1 MIYGSSPY
9 LQTSIIGF
17 SGPTGPTGST
27 GPVGNIGPTGLT
39 GRTGPTGANITG
51 MTFFDDT
58 KIVTNFSDGSF
69 QLGDKIQGAVGNY
82 SIFASA
88 ESAGEL
94 SIFYGLTFQTID
106 SISGDVVYT
115 PQFRGFT
122 TASQNSNLSV
132 IRYSNTGST
141 DDKETVNIIY
151 NLAGLPYL
159 GLSGGS
165 ENQLVYHLG
174 GNRFY
179 GLTGT
184 NYDIT
189 NQTANLQAVNY
200 GERVQI
206 VRPTRKDYTTPAG
219 SITSKEFFYWDIDW
233 EKANTFILNR
243 YDDQITPQKSILAQ
257 IVRVRNP
264 SRADVA
270 KSLTIII
277 PPGVTGGS
285 GAPLTLF
292 ASSDDLTQGA
302 TFENLT
308 YNIAWPLLYPPC
320 FTNNVDVINMVSLDY
335 TWYANYGII
344 NSGTSA
350 VEWNASYYDCIGSRS
365 INDPEGPPP
374 PPPPI
379 TGLCCFGCS
388 FDQSRVITQEECQP
402 FVDRGVAQ
410 FFEGENLG
418 YSGCTGSLTTA
429 PVGVCCYR
437 NANNIITKNSDPITQ
452 CLCQQKANLEN
463 PSNIWFSWT
472 PISDCVKNVDA
483 IDCQNYFNDLGACC
497 DGTSQG
503 ICTQTTRDNCSNFW
517 QGFGRVCS
525 YLYNNNGTPTNFRV
539 CLDGTAGCCNNG
551 NCSNV
556 NNQSNCNGLF
566 YGCGHLCQN
575 ASVNF
580 PSFECLPQPEPQT
593 TCEITGNSG
602 PNPKPFKIKKYN
614 SNGSFNSYQDVYIG
628 DEFAGGIVV
637 GLFNPN
643 GSTCFGFT
651 GHGGVPIGLLENIDN
666 GLLGTSTFN
675 ALNNGTE
682 RTCGI
687 YRSQFNSL
695 GYGFTRSDEIS
706 TNPSGPDS
714 NAAKDKDQWL
724 LIVSK
729 YPVMFKQGQIVS
741 GLSTNLQ
748 QFLNTYYVSG
758 ITKFSDINLNYIDN
772 TGINI
777 GGIQVYTDTNVY
789 TFDEQQDGISI
800 IENYVINYTWNHGG
814 TSFGPIYSDNL
825 TSAQIVPSAGVEE
838 NTCGITSSNLFCDG
852 LYGNNIFN
860 GSLPYYGNI
869 TTFDPTCEDPDS
881 TLCRKCKNS
890 PFRRATT
897 GSIDSFTS
905 SSGFYSLNWGLYNTI
920 RMAGSNLTTFYAPN
934 FSGASAIIP
943 FVYKRVFGPST
954 GFSFAAS
961 AWNTTQPGKTSL
973 IEGLSVHNLF
983 YYPPDSPTKVI
994 GGTTYNN
1001 NPQKGPSSYPF
1012 LPSNKQ
1018 PQVVSMKEQGF
1029 PQISRWYVPSIDELA
1044 FIANACRISTNNLQQ
1059 KITNASGIP
1068 IGDSQIQAN
1077 GWVWSSTASFDAGI
1091 TKQYLQAGVTLS
1103 PIPSNDPTFT
1113 GTTGSSNP
1121 AYVTNKF
1128 TKAWA
1133 IKFDPNTSPSDS
1145 NFKVKKADNAN
1156 DLYELRPVRLIRC
1169 DQNYY
1174 DNNDDTAQ
1182 RNAFWNVPRI
1192 SISAIVNNKDQI
1204 TKTQAYANLNFN
1216 AEQIPSYLYRNRPG
1230 P

>member
-27 GPVGNIGPTGLT
+27 GPDGN
-39 GRTGPTGANITG
+39 TGPAGSTGPKGSTGANITG
-51 MTFFDDT
+51 MTLAFGGAF
-58 KIVTNFSDGSF
+58 IQTNFSDGTIGVGTS
-69 QLGDKIQGAVGNY
+69 IQGAAGNY

-94 SIFYGLTFQTID
+94 SVFYGLTFDTID
-106 SISGDVVYT
+106 ATGGDVVYK

-122 TASQNSNLSV
+122 TASQNQNLSV

-141 DDKETVNIIY
+141 ADKETVNIVY

-165 ENQLVYHLG
+165 EHQLVYHLG

-189 NQTANLQAVNY
+189 NQTVNLQAVNY

-206 VRPTRKDYTTPAG
+206 VRPTRKDYITPSG

-243 YDDQITPQKSILAQ
+243 YNDQITPQKSILAQ

-264 SRADVA
+264 PRADVA

-365 INDPEGPPP
+365 IGDPEGPPP
-374 PPPPI
+374 PPPPV

-402 FVDRGVAQ
+402 FVNQGIAQ
-410 FFEGENLG
+410 FFQGQTAG
-418 YSGCTGSLTTA
+418 YSGCTGSSTSA
-429 PVGVCCYR
+429 PVGVCCYK
-437 NANNIITKNSDPITQ
+437 NANNTIIKNPTPITQ
-452 CLCQQKANLEN
+452 CLCQQTARLTN
-463 PSNIWFSWT
+463 PSNPWVSWT
-472 PISDCVKNVDA
+472 PISACVKNVDA
-483 IDCQNYFNDLGACC
+483 IDCQNYFEDLGACC
-497 DGTSQG
+497 DGTAAG
-503 ICTQTTRDNCSNFW
+503 DCTQTRKNACTNFW
-517 QGFGRVCS
+517 QGLGRVCN
-525 YLYNNNGTPTNFRV
+525 YTYNDNGSPTNFRV

-556 NNQSNCNGLF
+556 NNQSSCNGLF
-566 YGCGHLCQN
+566 YGCGHLCAN
-575 ASVNF
+575 ASVDF
-580 PSFECLPQPEPQT
+580 PDFTCVAQPEPQT
-593 TCEITGNSG
+593 TCEITENSG
-602 PNPKPFKIKKYN
+602 ASPKPFRIKKYN
-614 SNGSFNSYQDVYIG
+614 ANGAFIGYRDVYIG

-643 GSTCFGFT
+643 GSTCFGYT
-651 GHGGVPIGLLENIDN
+651 GHGGNPFGFEDPVSIQQFK
-666 GLLGTSTFN
+666 S
-675 ALNNGTE
+675 LNTGTE
-682 RTCGI
+682 RSCSL
-687 YRSQFNSL
+687 YKSQFNPQ
-695 GYGFTRSDEIS
+695 GYGFTLGNKIQD
-706 TNPSGPDS
+706 GS
-714 NAAKDKDQWL
+714 NFNKDQDQWL

-729 YPVMFKQGQIVS
+729 YPVMFRQEKIVS
-741 GLSTNLQ
+741 IGAGPYGSFINH
-748 QFLNTYYVSG
+748 TYVHG
-758 ITKFSDINLNYIDN
+758 ITNFDQISTEWIDN
-772 TGINI
+772 TGTNI
-777 GGIQVYTDTNVY
+777 QGTVSYSNTYDITIPNNGGDVALDTNW
-789 TFDEQQDGISI
+789 
-800 IENYVINYTWNHGG
+800 VINYRWNHGG
-814 TSFGPIYSDNL
+814 TSFGPIYSDDLL
-825 TSAQIVPSAGVEE
+825 TGQIVPAVGIEN

-852 LYGNNIFN
+852 LYGVNFPGITMW
-860 GSLPYYGNI
+860 GNL
-869 TTFDPTCEDPDS
+869 TTFNPVCEVDTGAGTYCD
-881 TLCRKCKNS
+881 TNCKDS
-890 PFRRATT
+890 PFRRATS
-897 GSIDSFTS
+897 GSPSIFAR

-920 RMAGSNLTTFYAPN
+920 RMAGSNLTTYYTSTVNPPLVN
-934 FSGASAIIP
+934 G
-943 FVYKRVFGPST
+943 VYKRVFGPT
-954 GFSFAAS
+954 ASFNPVYNS
-961 AWNTTQPGKTSL
+961 GSGTT
-973 IEGLSVHNLF
+973 IVEGLSVHNLF
-983 YYPPDSPTKVI
+983 YYPSDSPTKVV

-1001 NPQKGPSSYPF
+1001 NSLIGPSSYPW
-1012 LPSNKQ
+1012 LSSSQQ
-1018 PQVVSMKEQGF
+1018 PQVVSMKESGF

-1044 FIANACRISTNNLQQ
+1044 FIANACRSSTNNLQQ
-1059 KITNASGIP
+1059 KIANANGVR
-1068 IGDSQIQAN
+1068 IGDPRILAN
-1077 GWVWSSTASFDAGI
+1077 SWVWSSTASFDEGI
-1091 TKQYLQAGVTLS
+1091 TKQFLQANNTT
-1103 PIPSNDPTFT
+1103 PIPQNDPTFT

-1121 AYVTNKF
+1121 LYVTNKF

-1133 IKFDPNTSPSDS
+1133 IKFDSTTSPTDT
-1145 NFKVKKADNAN
+1145 NFKVKKADNYN
-1156 DLYELRPVRLIRC
+1156 DFYELRPVRLIRC

-1182 RNAFWNVPRI
+1182 RNAFWHVPRL
-1192 SISAIVNNKDQI
+1192 SIAAIVKG
-1204 TKTQAYANLNFN
+1204 TQQANDLTYTPIAFN
-1216 AEQIPSYLYRNRPG
+1216 STERIIQYLYRNKPG

>member
-27 GPVGNIGPTGLT
+27 GPDGNTGPAGS
-39 GRTGPTGANITG
+39 TGPTGSTGANIIG
-51 MTFFDDT
+51 MTLSERNIITTFE
-58 KIVTNFSDGSF
+58 DGTF
-69 QLGDKIQGAVGNY
+69 QLGNNINGAAGNY

-94 SIFYGLTFQTID
+94 SVFYGLTFDTID
-106 SISGDVVYT
+106 ATGGDVVYK

-122 TASQNSNLSV
+122 TASQNQNLSV

-141 DDKETVNIIY
+141 ADKETVNIIY

-165 ENQLVYHLG
+165 EHQLVYHLG

-189 NQTANLQAVNY
+189 NQTVNLQAVNY

-206 VRPTRKDYTTPAG
+206 VRPTRKDYFTSAG
-219 SITSKEFFYWDIDW
+219 SSTSKEFFYWDIDW

-264 SRADVA
+264 PRADVA

-365 INDPEGPPP
+365 IGDPEGPPP
-374 PPPPI
+374 PPPPV

-388 FDQSRVITQEECQP
+388 FEQSSVLTQEECQP
-402 FVDRGVAQ
+402 FVDQAIAQ
-410 FFEGENLG
+410 FFQGQVVG
-418 YSGCTGSLTTA
+418 YSGCTGSSTSA
-429 PVGVCCYR
+429 PVGVCCYK
-437 NANNIITKNSDPITQ
+437 NANNTIIKNPTPITQ
-452 CLCQQKANLEN
+452 CLCQQTANLTN
-463 PSNIWFSWT
+463 PSNPWVSWT
-472 PISDCVKNVDA
+472 PISACVPNTTA
-483 IDCQNYFNDLGACC
+483 IDCQNYFDGFGACC
-497 DGTSQG
+497 DGTSSAN
-503 ICTQTTRDNCSNFW
+503 CTQTRKNACTNFW
-517 QGFGRVCS
+517 QGLGRECT
-525 YLYNNNGTPTNFRV
+525 YLDQGVNKRV

-551 NCSNV
+551 NCTDV
-556 NNQSNCNGLF
+556 TNQSSCNGLF
-566 YGCGHLCQN
+566 YGCGHLCAN
-575 ASVNF
+575 ASVDFPNF
-580 PSFECLPQPEPQT
+580 TCVAQPEPQT
-593 TCEITGNSG
+593 TCEITENSG
-602 PNPKPFKIKKYN
+602 ASPKPFKIKKYN
-614 SNGSFNSYQDVYIG
+614 ANGTFDSYQNVYIG

-643 GSTCFGFT
+643 GSTCFGYT
-651 GHGGVPIGLLENIDN
+651 GHGGIPVGENESIAS
-666 GLLGTSTFN
+666 LSAFN
-675 ALNNGTE
+675 SLNNGTE
-682 RTCGI
+682 RTCGL

-695 GYGFTRSDEIS
+695 GYGFTRSAEIS
-706 TNPSGPDS
+706 VGDANGTLR
-714 NAAKDKDQWL
+714 KDQDQWL

-729 YPVMFKQGQIVS
+729 YPVMFRQEQVIS
-741 GLSTNLQ
+741 GLDGTPYNTSYT
-748 QFLNTYYVSG
+748 NTYYVHG
-758 ITKFSDINLNYIDN
+758 VTNFNDIDTNYIDN
-772 TGINI
+772 TGFVDLSTGNRIYTETNEYDFSQYNSQLNI
-777 GGIQVYTDTNVY
+777 VTIL
-789 TFDEQQDGISI
+789 
-800 IENYVINYTWNHGG
+800 ENYVINYTWNHGG

-825 TSAQIVPSAGVEE
+825 LTGQIVPAGGIESSE
-838 NTCGITSSNLFCDG
+838 CGITSSNLFCDG
-852 LYGNNIFN
+852 LYGTNNLLN
-860 GSLPYYGNI
+860 VPYYGNLL
-869 TTFDPTCEDPDS
+869 TFDSICDDDDS
-881 TLCRKCKNS
+881 TLCRKCKDS
-890 PFRRATT
+890 PYRRATT
-897 GSIDSFTS
+897 GAPSAFTS

-920 RMAGSNLTTFYAPN
+920 RMAGSNLTTFYSPNLSAPN
-934 FSGASAIIP
+934 AIIP
-943 FVYKRVFGPST
+943 SVYKRVFGPSG
-954 GFSFAAS
+954 GFASASS
-961 AWNTTQPGKTSL
+961 AWNTTQASATSL

-1001 NPQKGPSSYPF
+1001 DPKKGPSSYPW
-1012 LPSNKQ
+1012 LPSSAQ
-1018 PQVVSMKEQGF
+1018 PQVVSMKESGF

-1044 FIANACRISTNNLQQ
+1044 FIANACRSSTNNLQQ
-1059 KITNASGIP
+1059 KIANANGVR
-1068 IGDSQIQAN
+1068 IGDTRIQAN
-1077 GWVWSSTASFDAGI
+1077 GWVWSSTASFDEGI
-1091 TKQYLQAGVTLS
+1091 TKQFLQANNTT
-1103 PIPSNDPTFT
+1103 PIPQNDPTFT

-1121 AYVTNKF
+1121 TYVTNKF

-1133 IKFDPNTSPSDS
+1133 IKFDPTTPAPIDT
-1145 NFKVKKADNAN
+1145 NFKVKKADNYGEF
-1156 DLYELRPVRLIRC
+1156 YELRPVRLIRC

-1192 SISAIVNNKDQI
+1192 SISAIVNNRDQFNNSF
-1204 TKTQAYANLNFN
+1204 YANNNFN
-1216 AEQIPSYLYRNRPG
+1216 IEQIPSYLYKNRPG